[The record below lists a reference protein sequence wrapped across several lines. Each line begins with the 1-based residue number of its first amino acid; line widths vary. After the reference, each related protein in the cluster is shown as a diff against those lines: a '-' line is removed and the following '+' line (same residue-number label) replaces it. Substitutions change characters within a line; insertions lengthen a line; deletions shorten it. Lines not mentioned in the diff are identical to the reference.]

1 MRKQIALLIVLLVCI
16 DTIKTEAINEKAN
29 VSIYNPTR
37 KLGIYCGPTLNSLVG
52 DKHSKKDANISG
64 KGFHVYS
71 FYTCFLKPYLDLEL
85 TFGYHLKS
93 LELGPTF
100 RSNAFHYLKL
110 TPQLHIFPGDDRQFF
125 IVLGAYAGY
134 LLGAQ
139 VHLKSYFKRYS
150 LPTQHH
156 SRDIEKAKFLNHCDV
171 GMVSGLGYQF
181 KIGLIL
187 KLNTSIGFRNIFDTP
202 YDITNRFIS
211 TDYSLGYNFGKLFE

>member
-37 KLGIYCGPTLNSLVG
+37 KLGIYCGPTLNRLVG

-64 KGFHVYS
+64 KGFHV
-71 FYTCFLKPYLDLEL
+71 
-85 TFGYHLKS
+85 
-93 LELGPTF
+93 
-100 RSNAFHYLKL
+100 
-110 TPQLHIFPGDDRQFF
+110 FPGDDRQFF

-202 YDITNRFIS
+202 YGITNRFIS
-211 TDYSLGYNFGKLFE
+211 ADYSLGYNFGKLFE